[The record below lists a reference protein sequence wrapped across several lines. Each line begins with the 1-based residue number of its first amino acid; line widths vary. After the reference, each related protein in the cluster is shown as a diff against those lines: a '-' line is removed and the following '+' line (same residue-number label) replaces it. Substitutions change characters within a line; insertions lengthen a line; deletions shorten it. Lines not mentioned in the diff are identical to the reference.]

1 MITKRNNKAAGFT
14 LPELMV
20 SMVIAA
26 IVMAMAIGIYIDMKK
41 QYIKLSDKHKICL
54 LYTSTS
60 PRDIS

>member
-41 QYIKLSDKHKICL
+41 QYIKLSDK
-54 LYTSTS
+54 
-60 PRDIS
+60 